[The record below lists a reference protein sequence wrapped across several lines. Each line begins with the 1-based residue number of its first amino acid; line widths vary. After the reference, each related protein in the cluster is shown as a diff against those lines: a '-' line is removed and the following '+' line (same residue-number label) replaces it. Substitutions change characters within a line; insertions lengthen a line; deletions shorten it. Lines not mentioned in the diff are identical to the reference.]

1 MEKLLFI
8 AFYYNHD
15 NEIASKRLQGIAKY
29 LSKYNWQPIVT
40 VPKTSNP
47 TVRSDNV
54 KIVETDYEGMISKFI
69 PKSKSKESK
78 SESTSQNLADEFFAY
93 PDKMK
98 YCCKPE
104 IKEASNII
112 ENENISG
119 MISSS
124 FPVPPLIEQLM
135 I

>member
-78 SESTSQNLADEFFAY
+78 SESTSAVDR
-93 PDKMK
+93 K
-98 YCCKPE
+98 
-104 IKEASNII
+104 S
-112 ENENISG
+112 
-119 MISSS
+119 
-124 FPVPPLIEQLM
+124 VV
-135 I
+135 

>member
-15 NEIASKRLQGIAKY
+15 NKIASKRLQGIAKY

-54 KIVETDYEGMISKFI
+54 
-69 PKSKSKESK
+69 
-78 SESTSQNLADEFFAY
+78 NLAVQ
-93 PDKMK
+93 
-98 YCCKPE
+98 
-104 IKEASNII
+104 
-112 ENENISG
+112 G
-119 MISSS
+119 LL
-124 FPVPPLIEQLM
+124 PLIFRSLGT
-135 I
+135 